1 MPPLGDHV
9 RTWIGR
15 FGVGRDG
22 LWKILDCFATQR
34 GRDYNRPAFL
44 IDEAMT
50 EPSLGMSAQGTAERQ
65 KFELEVR
72 RVVDAA
78 QHAHLTLRLL
88 GSLAF
93 QVHCPTFGHL
103 QAEMGRA
110 YTDIDFAGYGRQ
122 AKAVSGMLAGLGYQ
136 EDREVF
142 VVTEGGRAI
151 FENAQNG
158 IHLDVFYEKLDFCHV
173 IPWNGRL
180 ELDSPTLPLAEL
192 LLEKMQI
199 VKINEKDVIDTILL
213 LLEHTLGDEDGETVN
228 LVRVAGLCAAD
239 WGLWRTVTMNL
250 DKVRQLAA
258 GYPQLTEAQVRHVAN
273 QVQAVLERIE
283 AEAKPM
289 AWRLRARVGDRVKW
303 YKDVEEVG

>member
-1 MPPLGDHV
+1 
-9 RTWIGR
+9 
-15 FGVGRDG
+15 
-22 LWKILDCFATQR
+22 
-34 GRDYNRPAFL
+34 
-44 IDEAMT
+44 
-50 EPSLGMSAQGTAERQ
+50 MSPQGTAERQ

-72 RVVDAA
+72 RVVEAA
-78 QHAHLTLRLL
+78 NQTQLTLRLL

-93 QVHCPTFGHL
+93 QVHCPQFGHL

-122 AKAVSGMLAGLGYQ
+122 AKGVSAMLAGLGYQ

-142 VVTEGGRAI
+142 VLTEGGRAI
-151 FENAQNG
+151 FENAQNRL
-158 IHLDVFYEKLDFCHV
+158 HLDVFYEKLDFCHV

-199 VKINEKDVIDTILL
+199 VKINEKDVVDTILL
-213 LLEHTLGDEDGETVN
+213 LLEHTLGDSDHETVN
-228 LVRVAGLCAAD
+228 LVRVAGLCAAE

-250 DKVRQLAA
+250 DKVRRLAG
-258 GYPQLTEAQVRHVAN
+258 GYPQLTEAQVSHVAD
-273 QVQAVLERIE
+273 QVQAILNRIE
-283 AEAKPM
+283 TEPKPV

-303 YKDVEEVG
+303 YKDVEEVH

>member
-1 MPPLGDHV
+1 MKDMPD
-9 RTWIGR
+9 T
-15 FGVGRDG
+15 
-22 LWKILDCFATQR
+22 
-34 GRDYNRPAFL
+34 
-44 IDEAMT
+44 
-50 EPSLGMSAQGTAERQ
+50 SLGMGAQGTAERQ
-65 KFELEVR
+65 KFEQEVR
-72 RVVDAA
+72 RVVKAA
-78 QHAHLTLRLL
+78 DQAQLTLRLL

-93 QVHCPTFGHL
+93 QVHCPQFGHL

-122 AKAVSGMLAGLGYQ
+122 AKKVSDMLAGLGYQ
-136 EDREVF
+136 ENREVF

-151 FENAQNG
+151 FENAQNRL
-158 IHLDVFYEKLDFCHV
+158 HLDVFYEKLDFCHV

-180 ELDSPTLPLAEL
+180 EVDSPTLPLAEL

-213 LLEHTLGDEDGETVN
+213 LLEHTLGEGDRETVN
-228 LVRVAGLCAAD
+228 LVRVASLCASE

-258 GYPQLTEAQVRHVAN
+258 GYPQLTEVQVSHVAN
-273 QVQAVLERIE
+273 QVQAILDRIE
-283 AEAKPM
+283 AEPKPI